1 MGILYVPS
9 PRSFGNDYYWC
20 NSHHKYVYILLY
32 QNLTVLRKVY
42 IFSFLLQEVYKTQVL
57 QHHLVDGLAIQLLTI
72 PGWCLLS

>member
-20 NSHHKYVYILLY
+20 NSHHKYVYILSY

-42 IFSFLLQEVYKTQVL
+42 IFIFLLQEV
-57 QHHLVDGLAIQLLTI
+57 
-72 PGWCLLS
+72 